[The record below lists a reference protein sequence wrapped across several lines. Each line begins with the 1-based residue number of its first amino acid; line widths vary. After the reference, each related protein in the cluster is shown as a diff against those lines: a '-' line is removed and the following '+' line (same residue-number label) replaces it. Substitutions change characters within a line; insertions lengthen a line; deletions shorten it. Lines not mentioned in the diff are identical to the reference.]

1 MLSLPIA
8 EHVPPLRAG
17 DLIDLYVS
25 VGQVVGI
32 DEEVV
37 ALDEP
42 GLVVSVSEDAF
53 SLAVIDDDVAAVA
66 DALNTGSVLVVRRG

>member
-1 MLSLPIA
+1 MLSLPID

-17 DLIDLYVS
+17 ALIDLYVS